1 MEKVAAIIQSRTGS
15 VRLPEKSLMPIE
27 GLPMTEHIINRIK
40 KTGIFDHIIMAIP
53 EGTAEQKLI
62 DLAIRLKVD
71 FFQGPENDV
80 LKRFVLTG
88 DSVDADHALRVCG
101 DNPLIDLELMKEL
114 AQAHLKDK
122 ADYTITPDI
131 IPLGTGTEMVRL
143 NALKKIMN
151 QTQDNRYREHVTTW
165 FHDHPKEFSIS
176 NIPAPWY
183 LRNINLR
190 LTVDTE
196 KDFELIAL
204 IYGKFYNE
212 PETIVDL
219 EKVIHFL
226 SLHPEIAS
234 HNLHVQ
240 QKDWR
245 K

>member
-1 MEKVAAIIQSRTGS
+1 MEKIAAIIQSRTGS
-15 VRLPEKSLMPIE
+15 ERLPGKSLKLLE
-27 GLPMTEHIINRIK
+27 GLPMLEHIINRIK
-40 KTGIFDHIIMAIP
+40 KTDIFDKIVLAIP
-53 EGTAEQKLI
+53 EGTKEQKLI
-62 DLAIRLKVD
+62 ELAVNSNVNY
-71 FFQGPENDV
+71 FQGPENDV
-80 LKRFVLTG
+80 LKRFVLAG
-88 DSVDADHALRVCG
+88 DSVDTDHALRVCG
-101 DNPLIDLELMKEL
+101 DNPLIDLELIKEL
-114 AQAHLKDK
+114 AQTHLKDK

-143 NALKKIMN
+143 NALKKIMS
-151 QTQDNRYREHVTTW
+151 QTKENKYREHVTTW
-165 FHDHPKEFSIS
+165 FQDHPKKFSIS

-196 KDFELIAL
+196 KDFELIAML
-204 IYGKFYNE
+204 YGKFYSE
-212 PETIVDL
+212 PESIVDL
-219 EKVIHFL
+219 EKVIYFL